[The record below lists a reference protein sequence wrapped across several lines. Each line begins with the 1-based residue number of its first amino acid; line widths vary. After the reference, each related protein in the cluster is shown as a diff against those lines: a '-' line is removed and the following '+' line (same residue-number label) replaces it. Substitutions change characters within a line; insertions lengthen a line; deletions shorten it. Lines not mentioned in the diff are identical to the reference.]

1 MKKFL
6 SLVTAIVMTVS
17 LCIMPVYAQT
27 YEEAAAD
34 AQNAE
39 INYNRSVPLEVKGN
53 KIVKQGTDEMVV
65 LRGVNVP
72 SMDWGMAEHLFES
85 MTMVYDSWG
94 ANLIRLPI
102 NPKYWKSGSIWD
114 EKNLTKEQYQKYIDD
129 MVNRE
134 TIESTVL
141 ENLMI
146 NIRIAPPDRDITN
159 DNGMEIL
166 TDGGITT
173 ADLKECD
180 NMEDAVDE
188 VLVGNTA
195 VFFDNS
201 SRAIIISSKGFP
213 KRSVDKPDTEAV
225 VQGPQE
231 AFTES
236 VRTNTVLVRRRIKT
250 PLLKCKSLKFG
261 KKTKTD
267 IALMYIEGTVK
278 NSLLNSITKK
288 LNKIKSLD
296 VLDSGYVEQMIEEN
310 KYSPFPQVQMT
321 ERPDKTASALLE
333 GRVAVI
339 VDTSPFVLLL
349 PTVLACFYQSSEDYY
364 ERWEIMSFIRI
375 IRYVCGFFAFSL
387 PALYIAITLFH
398 PSMIPTDL
406 ALKISGSRAPVPINT
421 VFEVVLLEVVFEA
434 LREAGIR
441 LPQAIGSTLGIV
453 GGIIIG
459 QAAVEAGL
467 VSPMV
472 VIIVSLTG
480 ICSFAIPN
488 ISLVSAFRLLK
499 YFMIL
504 LSSIFGML
512 GFAVGVFMVLTH
524 LCSLKSFGK
533 AYVSPFNS
541 QSFKSAFQDTVFR
554 FPLDKMK
561 ESSYKEE

>member
-1 MKKFL
+1 MEIFNNINKNIEYLENIFEDCGDVVKRK
-6 SLVTAIVMTVS
+6 IP
-17 LCIMPVYAQT
+17 IG
-27 YEEAAAD
+27 
-34 AQNAE
+34 QN
-39 INYNRSVPLEVKGN
+39 K
-53 KIVKQGTDEMVV
+53 
-65 LRGVNVP
+65 
-72 SMDWGMAEHLFES
+72 ES
-85 MTMVYDSWG
+85 
-94 ANLIRLPI
+94 
-102 NPKYWKSGSIWD
+102 SI
-114 EKNLTKEQYQKYIDD
+114 YVIYIDD

-146 NIRIAPPDRDITN
+146 NIRIAPPDRNITN

-225 VQGPQE
+225 VKGPQE

-375 IRYVCGFFAFSL
+375 IRYVCGFFSFSL

-554 FPLDKMK
+554 FPFDKMK

>member
-1 MKKFL
+1 
-6 SLVTAIVMTVS
+6 
-17 LCIMPVYAQT
+17 
-27 YEEAAAD
+27 
-34 AQNAE
+34 
-39 INYNRSVPLEVKGN
+39 
-53 KIVKQGTDEMVV
+53 
-65 LRGVNVP
+65 
-72 SMDWGMAEHLFES
+72 
-85 MTMVYDSWG
+85 
-94 ANLIRLPI
+94 
-102 NPKYWKSGSIWD
+102 
-114 EKNLTKEQYQKYIDD
+114 
-129 MVNRE
+129 
-134 TIESTVL
+134 
-141 ENLMI
+141 MI
-146 NIRIAPPDRDITN
+146 NIRIAPPNRDITN
-159 DNGMEIL
+159 ENAMEIL

-173 ADLKECD
+173 ADLKECE

-201 SRAIIISSKGFP
+201 NKAIIISSKGFP

-236 VRTNTVLVRRRIKT
+236 VRTNTVLVRRRVKT
-250 PLLKCKSLKFG
+250 PLLKCKSLKLG

-288 LNKIKSLD
+288 LNKIKNLD

-339 VDTSPFVLLL
+339 VDTSPFDLLL
-349 PTVLACFYQSSEDYY
+349 PTILASFYQSSEDYY

-375 IRYVCGFFAFSL
+375 IRYICGFFAFSL

-421 VFEVVLLEVVFEA
+421 VFEVVLLELIFEA

-467 VSPMV
+467 ISPMV

-541 QSFKSAFQDTVFR
+541 QSFKSVFQDTVFR